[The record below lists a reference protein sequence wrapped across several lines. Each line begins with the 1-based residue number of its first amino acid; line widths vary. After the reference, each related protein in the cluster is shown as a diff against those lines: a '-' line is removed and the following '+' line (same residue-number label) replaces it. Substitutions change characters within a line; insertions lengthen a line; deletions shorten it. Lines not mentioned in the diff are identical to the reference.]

1 MRRYCYFATINIRI
15 DINNTFISIHFLS
28 YARVRLFRSPL
39 ATSTPRAPFTHDAI
53 FYRVNTSVVSPPLTD
68 YRPAERIC
76 CSPLIVT
83 TTTTTVFSANGAITK
98 TKTTLPPG
106 TDSDNATAAVV
117 TAVSDRTRRSKVF
130 LVLVVY
136 SFMRPPRD
144 MIGIGR

>member
-1 MRRYCYFATINIRI
+1 MRRYYYFAKINNRTN
-15 DINNTFISIHFLS
+15 INNTFIGINLLL

-39 ATSTPRAPFTHDAI
+39 ATSTPRAPFTCDAI
-53 FYRVNTSVVSPPLTD
+53 FYRVNTSVLPPLTD
-68 YRPAERIC
+68 HRPAERIRRT
-76 CSPLIVT
+76 PRIVT
-83 TTTTTVFSANGAITK
+83 TTTTVFTANGTITK